1 MFWLLLQLAEMVHSL
16 SDSLTHFQ
24 VVISGLQTLLVNEF
38 LKSLRKLSNELLD
51 LLFFLNNYR
60 NRVSVKVSNQCFW

>member
-24 VVISGLQTLLVNEF
+24 VVISRLQTLLVNEF